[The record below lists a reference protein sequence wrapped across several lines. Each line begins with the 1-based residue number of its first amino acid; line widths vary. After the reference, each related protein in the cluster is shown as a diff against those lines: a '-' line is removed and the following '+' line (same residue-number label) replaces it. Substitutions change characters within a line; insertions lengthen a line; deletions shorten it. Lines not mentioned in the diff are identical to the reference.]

1 MTPQKEITINGQQVM
16 MIYCTATENGFEEI
30 SRKSINV
37 FLPTFGTDEE
47 GNTII
52 KEAAPCTIGD
62 WVTLAMAAIVAAYTK
77 DGGEVPVSSEY
88 MLYESTPQERNDLIT
103 SIVELRNEWYGVPKV
118 VEEQMK
124 QEAEQADANG
134 GKAESKNA

>member
-1 MTPQKEITINGQQVM
+1 MKQKEITINGQQVI

-77 DGGEVPVSSEY
+77 DGMDVPVSSEY

-118 VEEQMK
+118 VEDQLK
-124 QEAEQADANG
+124 QEAEQAGANG
-134 GKAESKNA
+134 GKAEPKNA

>member
-1 MTPQKEITINGQQVM
+1 
-16 MIYCTATENGFEEI
+16 MIYCAATENGFEEI

-52 KEAAPCTIGD
+52 KKAAPCTIGD

-77 DGGEVPVSSEY
+77 DGMDVPVSSEY

-118 VEEQMK
+118 VEEQLK
-124 QEAEQADANG
+124 QEAAQAGVNG
-134 GKAESKNA
+134 GKAEQKNA

>member
-52 KEAAPCTIGD
+52 KEVAPCTIGD
-62 WVTLAMAAIVAAYTK
+62 WVELAMSAIVAAYTK
-77 DGGEVPVSSEY
+77 DGKDVPVSSSY
-88 MLYESTPQERNDLIT
+88 ILYESTPQERNDLVT

-118 VEEQMK
+118 VEEQLK
-124 QEAEQADANG
+124 QEAAQADANG

>member
-1 MTPQKEITINGQQVM
+1 MTPRKEITINGQQVM

-77 DGGEVPVSSEY
+77 DGMEVPVSSEY

-118 VEEQMK
+118 VEEQLK
-124 QEAEQADANG
+124 QEAAQAGANG
-134 GKAESKNA
+134 GKAEPKNA

>member
-1 MTPQKEITINGQQVM
+1 MTPQKEITINGQQVR
-16 MIYCTATENGFEEI
+16 MIYCAATENGFEEI

-37 FLPTFGTDEE
+37 FLPILGKDEN
-47 GNTII
+47 GDTII

-62 WVTLAMAAIVAAYTK
+62 WLTLSMAAIVAAYTK
-77 DGGEVPVSSEY
+77 DSKEVPVSSEY

-103 SIVELRNEWYGVPKV
+103 YIVELRNEWYGVAKV
-118 VEEQMK
+118 VEEQLK
-124 QEAEQADANG
+124 QEAEQAGVNG

>member
-1 MTPQKEITINGQQVM
+1 MTPQKEITINGQQVT

-62 WVTLAMAAIVAAYTK
+62 WVELAMSAVVAAYTK
-77 DGGEVPVSSEY
+77 DGKDVPVSSSY
-88 MLYESTPQERNDLIT
+88 ILYESTPQERNDLVT

-118 VEEQMK
+118 VEEQLK
-124 QEAEQADANG
+124 QEAEQAGVNG

>member
-1 MTPQKEITINGQQVM
+1 MTTEKTITLNGQEVK

-77 DGGEVPVSSEY
+77 DGMDVPVSSEY

-118 VEEQMK
+118 VEDQLK
-124 QEAEQADANG
+124 QEAEQAGANG
-134 GKAESKNA
+134 GKAEPKNA

>member
-88 MLYESTPQERNDLIT
+88 MLYESTPQERNDLVT

-118 VEEQMK
+118 VEKQLK

-134 GKAESKNA
+134 RKAESKNA

>member
-77 DGGEVPVSSEY
+77 DGKGVPVSSAY
-88 MLYESTPQERNDLIT
+88 ILYESTPQERNDLIT

-118 VEEQMK
+118 VEDQLK
-124 QEAEQADANG
+124 QEAEQAGANG
-134 GKAESKNA
+134 GKAEPKNA

>member
-1 MTPQKEITINGQQVM
+1 MTPKKEITINGQQVM

-30 SRKSINV
+30 CRKSINV

-77 DGGEVPVSSEY
+77 DSKDVPVSSEY

-103 SIVELRNEWYGVPKV
+103 AIVELRNEWYGVPKV
-118 VEEQMK
+118 VEEQLK
-124 QEAEQADANG
+124 QEAAQAGANG
-134 GKAESKNA
+134 GKVEPKNA

>member
-1 MTPQKEITINGQQVM
+1 MTPQKEIAINGQQVR
-16 MIYCTATENGFEEI
+16 MIYCAATENGFEEI

-37 FLPTFGTDEE
+37 FLPTFGTDKE

-77 DGGEVPVSSEY
+77 DGREVPVSSEY

-118 VEEQMK
+118 VEEQLK
-124 QEAEQADANG
+124 QEAEQAGANG
-134 GKAESKNA
+134 GNAEPKNA

>member
-1 MTPQKEITINGQQVM
+1 MTPQKEITINGQQVR
-16 MIYCTATENGFEEI
+16 MIYCAATENGFEEI
-30 SRKSINV
+30 GRKSINV

-77 DGGEVPVSSEY
+77 DGMDVPFSSEY

-118 VEEQMK
+118 VEEQLK
-124 QEAEQADANG
+124 QEAAQAEANG

>member
-1 MTPQKEITINGQQVM
+1 
-16 MIYCTATENGFEEI
+16 MIYCTATENGYEEI

-77 DGGEVPVSSEY
+77 DSREVPVSSEY
-88 MLYESTPQERNDLIT
+88 MLYESTPQERNDLVT

-118 VEEQMK
+118 VEEQLK
-124 QEAEQADANG
+124 QEAAQAGANG

>member
-16 MIYCTATENGFEEI
+16 MIYCTATENGLEEI

-62 WVTLAMAAIVAAYTK
+62 WVTLSMAAIVAAYTK
-77 DGGEVPVSSEY
+77 DGMAVPVSSEY

-103 SIVELRNEWYGVPKV
+103 TIVELRNEWYGVPKV
-118 VEEQMK
+118 VEEQLK
-124 QEAEQADANG
+124 QEAEQAGAKG
-134 GKAESKNA
+134 GKDESKNA

>member
-62 WVTLAMAAIVAAYTK
+62 WLTLAMAAIVAAYTK
-77 DGGEVPVSSEY
+77 DGREVPVSSEY

-118 VEEQMK
+118 VEEQLK
-124 QEAEQADANG
+124 QEAAQAGANG
-134 GKAESKNA
+134 GKAEPKNA

>member
-77 DGGEVPVSSEY
+77 DGREVPVSSEY
-88 MLYESTPQERNDLIT
+88 MLYESTPQERNDLT
-103 SIVELRNEWYGVPKV
+103 MAIVELRNEWYGVPKV
-118 VEEQMK
+118 VEEQLK
-124 QEAEQADANG
+124 REAEQAGANG